1 MVSIVLAGGGTAG
14 HISPMVATAEALRSV
29 DPAARLTCVGTQKGI
44 ESKVVPAAGLDLA
57 FIPAVPLPRQLS
69 LNLITVPTRLAG
81 AVLAARRVLKS
92 RRADAVVGF
101 GGYASLPV
109 YLAARQLGI
118 PVVVHEQNALPGLAN
133 KIAARFATRVA
144 VSFPNT
150 SLPKQ
155 EYIGLP
161 VRAAIAHLDRA
172 ALRDE
177 ARRTFG
183 LPATGP
189 AVLVSGGSQGAA
201 SINRA
206 IADATGA
213 ILAAGVSILHVLGPK
228 NMTSTTM
235 ARTDVGAGSVYEPVA
250 YVDTMEMAY
259 AACDL
264 MVGRSGAGTVVE
276 TAVVGIPGIFV
287 PLPHGN
293 GEQAKNAEP
302 LVQAGGC
309 LLLADKELTGDRLR
323 DEVLSVV
330 TDAPRLA
337 RMEAAGHGLV
347 PGDAAERLAAIILE
361 EIRR

>member
-1 MVSIVLAGGGTAG
+1 VVSIVLAGGGTAG
-14 HISPMVATAEALRSV
+14 HISPMVATAEALR
-29 DPAARLTCVGTQKGI
+29 AAEPDVTLTCVGTPKGI
-44 ESKVVPAAGLDLA
+44 ESTVVPAAGLELTL
-57 FIPAVPLPRQLS
+57 IPAVPLPRSLS
-69 LNLITVPTRLAG
+69 LDLVTMPTRLAG
-81 AVLAARRVLKS
+81 AVLAARRILKR
-92 RRADAVVGF
+92 RRAQAVVGF

-109 YLAARQLGI
+109 YLAARSMGI

-133 KIAARFATRVA
+133 RIAARFATRVC

-150 SLPKQ
+150 TLPKQ
-155 EYIGLP
+155 EYVGLP
-161 VRAAIAHLDRA
+161 VRAAIARLDRG
-172 ALRDE
+172 ALRAE
-177 ARRTFG
+177 ARRHFG
-183 LPATGP
+183 LPSTGP
-189 AVLVSGGSQGAA
+189 VLLVSGGSQGAA

-206 IADATGA
+206 VEAATPE

-250 YVDTMEMAY
+250 YVDRMELAY
-259 AACDL
+259 AASDL

-302 LVQAGGC
+302 LVAAGGC
-309 LLLADKELTGDRLR
+309 VLVPDRELTGDRLR
-323 DEVLSVV
+323 DEVLRVIA
-330 TDAPRLA
+330 DPAALA

-347 PGDAAERLAAIILE
+347 PSDAAERLAAIVGE
-361 EIRR
+361 VARR